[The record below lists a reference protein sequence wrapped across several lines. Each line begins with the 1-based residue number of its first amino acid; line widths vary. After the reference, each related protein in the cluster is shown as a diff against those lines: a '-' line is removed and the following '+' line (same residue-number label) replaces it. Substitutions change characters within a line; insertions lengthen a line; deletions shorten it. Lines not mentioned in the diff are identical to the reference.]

1 MFVAAL
7 ATSCQ
12 QTQPLLASGCVTVQ
26 RDVGTSADHLPDE
39 AISLLAETLA
49 APANGHHTPPPAAPT
64 APPDPA
70 PARKPRRRHLVLD
83 ISIVVGVF
91 VVYVLS
97 LVGYHWLT
105 TAPGPLPE
113 PDVNTSDGTVVL
125 MRFEQLHTVANR
137 LDVKVLVLPD
147 DSMINK
153 RLNVLNTDTSV
164 RIFPQ
169 NDLGDLQYPV
179 GKLPAQV
186 ATTIEAH
193 GNPSDWPFDS
203 YKTDIIQADVLVGSG
218 ENRQLKPGRVEVT
231 GSLDG
236 WDIAANRVARNPSDP
251 DRPDNVVIT
260 LHRAKGP
267 LVFDLGICLVL
278 ITLPT
283 LALFVAIQMLTGRRQ
298 FLPPFS
304 TWYAAML
311 FAVVPLRNILPGT
324 PPAGAWID
332 QAVVIWVLIA
342 LATALVL
349 YICAWYRHSS

>member
-1 MFVAAL
+1 MP
-7 ATSCQ
+7 S
-12 QTQPLLASGCVTVQ
+12 
-26 RDVGTSADHLPDE
+26 
-39 AISLLAETLA
+39 
-49 APANGHHTPPPAAPT
+49 NGHGAAPT
-64 APPDPA
+64 APPA
-70 PARKPRRRHLVLD
+70 PAAPEAPERKPRRRHLVLD
-83 ISIVVGVF
+83 ISIIVGVA

-97 LVGYHWLT
+97 LLGYHWLA
-105 TAPGPLPE
+105 TAPGPLPDPE
-113 PDVNTSDGTVVL
+113 LNTADGTVVL

-137 LDVKVLVLPD
+137 LDVKVLVMPD

-193 GNPSDWPFDS
+193 GDPSDWPFDS
-203 YKTDIIQADVLVGSG
+203 YKTDTIQADVLVGSG
-218 ENRQLKPGRVEVT
+218 ENRVLKPGRVEVT
-231 GSLDG
+231 GKLDG
-236 WDIAANRVARNPSDP
+236 WDVSATRVARNPSDP
-251 DRPDNVVIT
+251 DRPDNVIIM

-324 PPAGAWID
+324 PPAGSWID

-349 YICAWYRHSS
+349 YIVAWYRHSS

>member
-1 MFVAAL
+1 MLNARSAGLFELPANGLVANISA
-7 ATSCQ
+7 
-12 QTQPLLASGCVTVQ
+12 VTVQ
-26 RDVGTSADHLPDE
+26 RDV
-39 AISLLAETLA
+39 A
-49 APANGHHTPPPAAPT
+49 APPESPELTELTEFATPVVVPSNGHPVPPPS
-64 APPDPA
+64 PPKV
-70 PARKPRRRHLVLD
+70 RKPRRRHLVLD
-83 ISIVVGVF
+83 VSIIVGVV
-91 VVYVLS
+91 VVYLLS
-97 LVGYHWLT
+97 LLGYHWLA
-105 TAPGPLPE
+105 TAPGPLHE
-113 PDVNTSDGTVVL
+113 PDVRTDDGTVVL
-125 MRFEQLHTVANR
+125 VRLEQLHTVANR
-137 LDVKVLVLPD
+137 LDVKVLVMPD
-147 DSMINK
+147 DSMIEK
-153 RLNVLNTDTSV
+153 RLNVLNVDTSV
-164 RIFPQ
+164 RFFPQ

-186 ATTIEAH
+186 ATTIEAR
-193 GNPSDWPFDS
+193 GDPGDWPFDS
-203 YKTDIIQADVLVGSG
+203 YKTGTIQADVLVGSG
-218 ENRQLKPGRVEVT
+218 ENRVLKPARVEVT

-236 WDIAANRVARNPSDP
+236 WDVGVTRVGRDKADV

-260 LHRAKGP
+260 LQRAKGP

-332 QAVVIWVLIA
+332 PAVVIWVLIA

-349 YICAWYRHSS
+349 YIAAWYRHSS

>member
-12 QTQPLLASGCVTVQ
+12 QTQPLLASGCVTGQ
-26 RDVGTSADHLPDE
+26 REVGTSADHLPDE

-193 GNPSDWPFDS
+193 GDPSDWPFDS
-203 YKTDIIQADVLVGSG
+203 YKTDTVQADVLVGSG

-231 GSLDG
+231 GKLDG
-236 WDIAANRVARNPSDP
+236 WDIS
-251 DRPDNVVIT
+251 
-260 LHRAKGP
+260 
-267 LVFDLGICLVL
+267 
-278 ITLPT
+278 
-283 LALFVAIQMLTGRRQ
+283 
-298 FLPPFS
+298 
-304 TWYAAML
+304 
-311 FAVVPLRNILPGT
+311 
-324 PPAGAWID
+324 
-332 QAVVIWVLIA
+332 
-342 LATALVL
+342 AT
-349 YICAWYRHSS
+349 R

>member
-1 MFVAAL
+1 MRPELHL
-7 ATSCQ
+7 AGT
-12 QTQPLLASGCVTVQ
+12 L
-26 RDVGTSADHLPDE
+26 VGTAV
-39 AISLLAETLA
+39 
-49 APANGHHTPPPAAPT
+49 PAPPAAQPALPA
-64 APPDPA
+64 APVPGRR
-70 PARKPRRRHLVLD
+70 ARKPRRRHLLLD
-83 ISIVVGVF
+83 ISIVAGVV

-97 LVGYHWLT
+97 LLGYHLLA

-113 PDVNTSDGTVVL
+113 PVLSTDDGTVVL
-125 MRFEQLHTVANR
+125 VRFEQLHTVANR
-137 LDVKVLVLPD
+137 LDVKVLVMPD
-147 DSMINK
+147 SSMLDK
-153 RLNVLNTDTSV
+153 RFNVLNTDTSV
-164 RIFPQ
+164 RFFPQ

-193 GNPSDWPFDS
+193 GDPGDWPFDS
-203 YKTDIIQADVLVGSG
+203 YRTDTIQADVLVGTG
-218 ENRQLKPGRVEVT
+218 ENREYKPGRVEVT
-231 GSLDG
+231 GSLEG
-236 WDIAANRVARNPSDP
+236 WDIAATRVARHPDDP
-251 DRPDNVVIT
+251 DRPDNVIIT

-311 FAVVPLRNILPGT
+311 FAVVPLRNILPGS
-324 PPAGAWID
+324 PPAGSWID

-349 YICAWYRHSS
+349 YIAAWYRHSS

>member
-1 MFVAAL
+1 MSL
-7 ATSCQ
+7 
-12 QTQPLLASGCVTVQ
+12 Q
-26 RDVGTSADHLPDE
+26 RDLVRSLGHRTDE
-39 AISLLAETLA
+39 ALSSLAESLA
-49 APANGHHTPPPAAPT
+49 VHADGHPAPPPVAQAP
-64 APPDPA
+64 PPDPA

-83 ISIVVGVF
+83 VSIVVGVV
-91 VVYVLS
+91 VVYALS
-97 LVGYHWLT
+97 LLGYHWLA

-113 PDVNTSDGTVVL
+113 PDVNTADGTVVL
-125 MRFEQLHTVANR
+125 VRFEQLHSVQNR
-137 LDVKVLVLPD
+137 LDVKVLVMPD
-147 DSMINK
+147 DSLINK

-164 RIFPQ
+164 RFFPQ

-186 ATTIEAH
+186 ATTIEAR
-193 GNPSDWPFDS
+193 GDPGDWPFDS
-203 YKTDIIQADVLVGSG
+203 YKTDTIQADVLVGSG
-218 ENRQLKPGRVEVT
+218 ENRQYKPARVEVT
-231 GSLDG
+231 GSLEG
-236 WDIAANRVARNPSDP
+236 WDISVTRVGRDSHDT
-251 DRPDNVVIT
+251 DRPDNVIVT
-260 LHRAKGP
+260 LQRAKGP

-311 FAVVPLRNILPGT
+311 FAVVPLRNILPGN
-324 PPAGAWID
+324 PPAGSWID

-349 YICAWYRHSS
+349 YVAAWYRHSN

>member
-1 MFVAAL
+1 MP
-7 ATSCQ
+7 T
-12 QTQPLLASGCVTVQ
+12 
-26 RDVGTSADHLPDE
+26 
-39 AISLLAETLA
+39 
-49 APANGHHTPPPAAPT
+49 NGHGVAPT
-64 APPDPA
+64 AATAPSAPA
-70 PARKPRRRHLVLD
+70 TPAELPARKPRRRHLILD
-83 ISIVVGVF
+83 ISIIVGVA

-97 LVGYHWLT
+97 LLGYHWLA
-105 TAPGPLPE
+105 TAPGPLPD
-113 PDVNTSDGTVVL
+113 PVLNTADGTVVL

-137 LDVKVLVLPD
+137 LDVKVLVMPD

-193 GNPSDWPFDS
+193 GDPSDWPFDS
-203 YKTDIIQADVLVGSG
+203 YKTDVVQADVLIGSG
-218 ENRQLKPGRVEVT
+218 ENRVLKPGRVEVT
-231 GSLDG
+231 GKLDG
-236 WDIAANRVARNPSDP
+236 WDIGATRVTRDPSDP
-251 DRPDNVVIT
+251 DRPDDVVIT

-324 PPAGAWID
+324 PPAGSWID

-349 YICAWYRHSS
+349 YIAAWYRHSS

>member
-1 MFVAAL
+1 MLVDSVL
-7 ATSCQ
+7 LRVNHQRLSC
-12 QTQPLLASGCVTVQ
+12 GCGQ
-26 RDVGTSADHLPDE
+26 SPSRDE
-39 AISLLAETLA
+39 ARA
-49 APANGHHTPPPAAPT
+49 APGRDRNSGPAAPVT
-64 APPDPA
+64 PPLAPAPEQ
-70 PARKPRRRHLVLD
+70 PARKPRRRHFLLD
-83 ISIVVGVF
+83 VSIIAGVI

-97 LVGYHWLT
+97 LLGYHLLA

-113 PDVNTSDGTVVL
+113 PVLNTDDGTVVL
-125 MRFEQLHTVANR
+125 VRFEQLHTVANR
-137 LDVKVLVLPD
+137 LDVKVLVMPD
-147 DSMINK
+147 SSMIDK
-153 RLNVLNTDTSV
+153 HLNVLNTDTSV
-164 RIFPQ
+164 RFFPQ

-193 GNPSDWPFDS
+193 GDPGDWPFDS
-203 YKTDIIQADVLVGSG
+203 YKTDTIQADVLVGTG
-218 ENRQLKPGRVEVT
+218 ENRQYKPGRVEVT
-231 GSLDG
+231 GSLEG
-236 WDIAANRVARNPSDP
+236 WDIAETRVARNPDDP
-251 DRPDNVVIT
+251 DRPDNVIIT

-311 FAVVPLRNILPGT
+311 FAVVPLRNILPGS
-324 PPAGAWID
+324 PPAGSWID

-342 LATALVL
+342 LASALVL
-349 YICAWYRHSS
+349 YIAAWYRHSS

>member
-1 MFVAAL
+1 MGVA
-7 ATSCQ
+7 
-12 QTQPLLASGCVTVQ
+12 V
-26 RDVGTSADHLPDE
+26 
-39 AISLLAETLA
+39 I
-49 APANGHHTPPPAAPT
+49 
-64 APPDPA
+64 
-70 PARKPRRRHLVLD
+70 
-83 ISIVVGVF
+83 
-91 VVYVLS
+91 YVLS
-97 LVGYHWLT
+97 LLGYHWLA
-105 TAPGPLPE
+105 TAPGPLPAPE
-113 PDVNTSDGTVVL
+113 LNTADGTVVL

-137 LDVKVLVLPD
+137 LDVKVLVMPD

-193 GNPSDWPFDS
+193 GDPSDWPFDS
-203 YKTDIIQADVLVGSG
+203 YKTDTIQADVLIGSG
-218 ENRQLKPGRVEVT
+218 ENRVLKPGRVEVT
-231 GSLDG
+231 GKLDG
-236 WDIAANRVARNPSDP
+236 WDISASRVARNPNDP
-251 DRPDNVVIT
+251 DRPDNIIVT
-260 LHRAKGP
+260 LQRAKGP

-324 PPAGAWID
+324 PPAGSWID

-349 YICAWYRHSS
+349 YIAAWYRHSS

>member
-1 MFVAAL
+1 M
-7 ATSCQ
+7 S
-12 QTQPLLASGCVTVQ
+12 VQ
-26 RDVGTSADHLPDE
+26 RDVVVALP
-39 AISLLAETLA
+39 S
-49 APANGHHTPPPAAPT
+49 NGHGAAPT
-64 APPDPA
+64 APPA
-70 PARKPRRRHLVLD
+70 PAAPEAPERKPRRRHLVLD
-83 ISIVVGVF
+83 ISIIVGVA

-97 LVGYHWLT
+97 LLGYHWLA
-105 TAPGPLPE
+105 TAPGPLPDPE
-113 PDVNTSDGTVVL
+113 LNTADGTVVL

-137 LDVKVLVLPD
+137 LDVKVLVMPD

-193 GNPSDWPFDS
+193 GDPSDWPFDS
-203 YKTDIIQADVLVGSG
+203 YKTDTIQADVLVGSG
-218 ENRQLKPGRVEVT
+218 ENRVLKPGRVEVT
-231 GSLDG
+231 GKLDG
-236 WDIAANRVARNPSDP
+236 WDVSATRVARNPSDP
-251 DRPDNVVIT
+251 DRPDNVIIM

-324 PPAGAWID
+324 PPAGSWID

-349 YICAWYRHSS
+349 YIVAWYRHSS

>member
-1 MFVAAL
+1 MVTGHGLADGDSELEAA
-7 ATSCQ
+7 
-12 QTQPLLASGCVTVQ
+12 
-26 RDVGTSADHLPDE
+26 GTGNGAPG
-39 AISLLAETLA
+39 AA
-49 APANGHHTPPPAAPT
+49 APVSEAKPK
-64 APPDPA
+64 
-70 PARKPRRRHLVLD
+70 RKPRRRHLILD
-83 ISIVVGVF
+83 ISVIVGVC

-97 LVGYHWLT
+97 LLGYHWLA

-113 PDVNTSDGTVVL
+113 PDVNTADGTVVL
-125 MRFEQLHTVANR
+125 VRFEQLHTVANR
-137 LDVKVLVLPD
+137 LDVKVLVMPD

-164 RIFPQ
+164 RFFPQ

-186 ATTIEAH
+186 STTIEAH
-193 GNPSDWPFDS
+193 GDPGDWPFDS
-203 YKTDIIQADVLVGSG
+203 YKTDTIQADVLVGSG
-218 ENRQLKPGRVEVT
+218 ESRQYRPARVEVR

-236 WDIAANRVARNPSDP
+236 WDIAVRRIGRDKNDT

-260 LHRAKGP
+260 LQRAKGP

-324 PPAGAWID
+324 PPAGSWID
-332 QAVVIWVLIA
+332 HAVVIWVLIA
-342 LATALVL
+342 LATALVM
-349 YICAWYRHSS
+349 YIAAWYRHSS